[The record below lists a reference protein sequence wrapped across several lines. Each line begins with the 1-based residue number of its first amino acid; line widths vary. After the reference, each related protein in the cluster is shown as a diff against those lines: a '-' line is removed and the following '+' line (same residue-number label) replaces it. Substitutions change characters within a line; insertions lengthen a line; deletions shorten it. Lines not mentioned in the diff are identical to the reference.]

1 MADKDGLQYKPLNVK
16 LHLLRSP
23 LKEDDASSD
32 TLSVGLQTLIP
43 AVVKPWGYRYQAKEE
58 PVFSRNNE
66 ATNLEVFYDLFLA
79 CLNLFNKN
87 QQVTSL
93 RGLVAYAGFFSLMWT
108 TWFQTGCFDVRF
120 ITDSVFER
128 CARAVHLGV
137 LVGFAVVSPNF
148 DPSEQDP
155 QVFKTFS
162 FILMVSRLC
171 LALEYGMVLLHVRHY
186 TRARVPLL
194 VLVVSNSVAAFI
206 YFGLAF
212 LFDRAHSSIFYMWY
226 GIAFFEVAS
235 NAVLSIFYS
244 ILSFQDTHLIRRI
257 SLLTLIIF
265 GEGVAI
271 ACDSVTSVVE
281 SGHNAWTPKTI
292 GVVTAAVSTI
302 YLVFMVY
309 FDWMCRFHLP
319 RWRQLT
325 WTLLHFPLHLCMT
338 LFMEGAAQFIVVWK
352 IAESE
357 LSLLTGFN
365 HMVKTSAFVELTD
378 SLWNFTSNFTK
389 QYPVTHCWSQIAINS
404 SFDVMRDIDLVQLQ
418 EHLQT
423 ASQEEIDTDPNLV
436 AWDQA
441 ATEVLKTLDNLLLQA
456 FDIDFTKE
464 ATREHAGIK
473 ARYIGDTAELNMEVG
488 KRASKRFRTLFQYT
502 FVCAGAF
509 LALSN
514 VLYCIAYMGRWTRW
528 AKVRVALNF
537 VIAAGIALVA
547 CVSQDTE
554 YFNNYN
560 KKPFVLMTMLMPY
573 VVVLVLNHL
582 PHSLS
587 VFGMPGFPW
596 WKRLGRDVA
605 VTPPMELV
613 QTTTHYDPR
622 EHFLGSPD
630 LIVGLGQQ
638 YAVPQQPRS
647 VSAAQGPYEA
657 VEQTEEDEQFYRGYR
672 QEQ

>member
-1 MADKDGLQYKPLNVK
+1 MADKDGLHYKPLNVK
-16 LHLLRSP
+16 LRFLKSP

-32 TLSVGLQTLIP
+32 SLSVGLQTLIP
-43 AVVKPWGYRYQAKEE
+43 AAVKPLGYRYKLKEE
-58 PVFSRNNE
+58 PVLLRNNE

-79 CLNLFNKN
+79 AVSPCLNLFNKN

-93 RGLVAYAGFFSLMWT
+93 RGLAAYAGFFSLMWT

-120 ITDSVFER
+120 ITDSIFER

-171 LALEYGMVLLHVRHY
+171 LALEYGIIILHVRHY
-186 TRARVPLL
+186 TKARVPLL
-194 VLVVSNSVAAFI
+194 ILVGSNSVAAFI

-235 NAVLSIFYS
+235 NAVLSILYS
-244 ILSFQDTHLIRRI
+244 ILSFRDTHLIRRI

-309 FDWMCRFHLP
+309 FDWMCQFHLP
-319 RWRQLT
+319 QWRQLA

-365 HMVKTSAFVELTD
+365 NMVKISEFVELTD
-378 SLWNFTSNFTK
+378 SLWHFTSNFTK

-404 SFDVMRDIDLVQLQ
+404 SFDVMRDIDLVKLQ

-423 ASQEEIDTDPNLV
+423 TFN
-436 AWDQA
+436 
-441 ATEVLKTLDNLLLQA
+441 
-456 FDIDFTKE
+456 IDFTEE
-464 ATREHAGIK
+464 ATREHTGIK
-473 ARYIGDTAELNMEVG
+473 ARYIGNTAELNMEVG

-528 AKVRVALNF
+528 AKVRVTLNF
-537 VIAAGIALVA
+537 IIAAGIALVA
-547 CVSQDTE
+547 CVSQDTA

-560 KKPFVLMTMLMPY
+560 KKPFVLMTMLLPY
-573 VVVLVLNHL
+573 VVVLVMNHL

-587 VFGMPGFPW
+587 VFGMPRFHW
-596 WKRLGRDVA
+596 WKRLGRDVE
-605 VTPPMELV
+605 VTPQMELI
-613 QTTTHYDPR
+613 QTTEYDPG

-630 LIVGLGQQ
+630 FVVSQGQQ

-647 VSAAQGPYEA
+647 MSAVQGPYEA

-672 QEQ
+672 Q

>member
-16 LHLLRSP
+16 LHLLKSP

-43 AVVKPWGYRYQAKEE
+43 TVVKPWSYRYQLKEE

-79 CLNLFNKN
+79 
-87 QQVTSL
+87 
-93 RGLVAYAGFFSLMWT
+93 AA
-108 TWFQTGCFDVRF
+108 
-120 ITDSVFER
+120 
-128 CARAVHLGV
+128 A
-137 LVGFAVVSPNF
+137 
-148 DPSEQDP
+148 
-155 QVFKTFS
+155 

-186 TRARVPLL
+186 TKARVPLL
-194 VLVVSNSVAAFI
+194 VLVVSSSVAAFI

-235 NAVLSIFYS
+235 NAVLSTFYS

-281 SGHNAWTPKTI
+281 SGHNAWSASRLPRMTPYSIRAQLTSGAAPKTI

-319 RWRQLT
+319 RWRQLA

-352 IAESE
+352 IAEGE

-365 HMVKTSAFVELTD
+365 HMVKTSAVVELTD

-404 SFDVMRDIDLVQLQ
+404 SFDAMRDIDLVQLQ

-423 ASQEEIDTDPNLV
+423 ASQEEIDTDPNLA
-436 AWDQA
+436 AWGQA
-441 ATEVLKTLDNLLLQA
+441 AAEVIRTLDNLLLQA

-473 ARYIGDTAELNMEVG
+473 ARYIGDTTALNMEVG

-528 AKVRVALNF
+528 AKVRVTLNF

-547 CVSQDTE
+547 CVSQDAE

-587 VFGMPGFPW
+587 VFGLPGFPW
-596 WKRLGRDVA
+596 WKRLGRDVE
-605 VTPPMELV
+605 VTPPMELI
-613 QTTTHYDPR
+613 QTTHYDPR
-622 EHFLGSPD
+622 EHFLGPPD
-630 LIVGLGQQ
+630 SVVVLGQP